1 LRHCALPGTF
11 GEMPSDLARAKI
23 NLALHVLGRRPDG
36 YHVLD
41 SLVAFATVADTVTFT
56 PADHVSLTVDGPTA
70 SAAGAGPDNLI
81 LRAEKALAQRVP
93 GLSSGHFHLVKRLPV
108 AAGIGGGSADAAAA
122 LRLLASASGLSMD
135 DPRLVAAALETGAD
149 VPACL
154 LSSALLMRGAGEAI
168 TPVQGFTPLQA
179 VLVNP
184 GAALSTAP
192 VFAALGL
199 EKGTETGLSPMP
211 ASLDLNV
218 CRNDLAAPARALL
231 PVIADV
237 EAALAQAGAV
247 LVRMSGSG
255 ATVFGLFKTGLD
267 ASAAAERVS
276 AAHPKWWVV
285 ATELS

>member
-1 LRHCALPGTF
+1 
-11 GEMPSDLARAKI
+11 MPVELARAKI

-41 SLVAFATVADTVTFT
+41 SLVAFATIADTVTFT
-56 PADHVSLTVDGPTA
+56 PGDHVSLTVDGPTA

-81 LRAEKALAQRVP
+81 LKAEKALAQRVP
-93 GLSSGHFHLVKRLPV
+93 GLSTGHFHLVKRLPV

-122 LRLLASASGLSMD
+122 LRLLASASGLPME
-135 DPRLVAAALETGAD
+135 DPRLLAAALDTGAD

-154 LSSALLMRGAGEAI
+154 LSRALVMRGAGEAI
-168 TPVQGFTPLQA
+168 TPVQGFSPLQA

-184 GAALSTAP
+184 GLALSTAP

-211 ASLDLNV
+211 SSLDLNV

-237 EAALAQAGAV
+237 EAALAKAGAT

-255 ATVFGLFKTGLD
+255 ATVFGLFATARD
-267 ASAAAERVS
+267 ASTAADKLRTE
-276 AAHPKWWVV
+276 HPQWWVA